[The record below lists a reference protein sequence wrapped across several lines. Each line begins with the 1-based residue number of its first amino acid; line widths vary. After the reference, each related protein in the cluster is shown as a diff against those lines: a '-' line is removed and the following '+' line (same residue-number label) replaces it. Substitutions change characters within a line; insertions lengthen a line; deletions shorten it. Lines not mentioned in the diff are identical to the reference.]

1 MSFPTW
7 QSDENNIDR
16 TNAIIQQIAQEFGPQ
31 YQTVAA
37 IQPLNEYISAIVNP
51 SESCSNVS

>member
-1 MSFPTW
+1 MPFPTW

-16 TNAIIQQIAQEFGPQ
+16 TNAIMQQIAQEFGSQ

-37 IQPLNEYISAIVNP
+37 IQPLNEYVPTLVN
-51 SESCSNVS
+51 SYESCSNIS

>member
-16 TNAIIQQIAQEFGPQ
+16 TNAIMQQIAQEFGPQ

-37 IQPLNEYISAIVNP
+37 IQPLNEYVSVIVNP

>member
-16 TNAIIQQIAQEFGPQ
+16 TNAIMQQIAQEFGPQ

-37 IQPLNEYISAIVNP
+37 IQPLNEYVPTLVNP

>member
-1 MSFPTW
+1 MPFPTW

-16 TNAIIQQIAQEFGPQ
+16 TNAIMQQIAQEFGSQ

-37 IQPLNEYISAIVNP
+37 IQPLNEYVPTLVN
-51 SESCSNVS
+51 S